1 MIHPTDLT
9 SRIRRIALAAAVL
22 SIVPLLAGCTPPGKG
37 PKAERGY
44 RRGAPVI
51 AALER
56 YRSAHGAYPDSLREL
71 VPAVLPDS
79 ALRVP
84 DREQER
90 YPLAYRRTPDG
101 YELGFRYGG
110 PGMNSCTY
118 TPATRKWRCGGYF

>member
-1 MIHPTDLT
+1 MRPVLLVSGLRRTALVT
-9 SRIRRIALAAAVL
+9 SALLAA
-22 SIVPLLAGCTPPGKG
+22 LLLGGCTPPGKG

-44 RRGAPVI
+44 RRSAPVI

-56 YRSAHGAYPDSLREL
+56 YRAQRGAYPDSLPAL
-71 VPAVLPDS
+71 VPGFLPDG

-90 YPLAYRRTPDG
+90 YPLEYRRAADG
-101 YELGFRYGG
+101 YELTFRYVG

-118 TPATRKWRCGGYF
+118 TPAPARWDCSGHF